1 MNDARLI
8 HGLLGSLTLLLGI
21 AVALKFAIAWIGKST
36 YTRFAHWLLSMFGW
50 VLLLQGL
57 SGAVYLAYFFSQGV
71 ELGLSSWVHLG
82 VAALAITLVQS
93 YRAWQNRSDAEKHR
107 NTFFTSMATIGLLI
121 FCIAL
126 LGKS

>member
-8 HGLLGSLTLLLGI
+8 HGLLGSLTLFLAI

-71 ELGLSSWVHLG
+71 ELGLASWMHLG
-82 VAALAITLVQS
+82 VAALAITLAQS
-93 YRAWQNRSDAEKHR
+93 YHAWQNRSDTEKHR
-107 NTFFTSMATIGLLI
+107 NTFFASMGIISLLML
-121 FCIAL
+121 CIAL